1 MKNCI
6 RTQKFT
12 NNIQVIDGKVIFF
25 PSDWNRLEVKIKQG
39 VSIS

>member
-12 NNIQVIDGKVIFF
+12 NNIQVDGKVIFF